1 MKTGKI
7 AILVVDDHAVVR
19 AGLKTIID
27 CENDMSV
34 VGEACDGQQAVTA
47 AETLHPDVVVM
58 DLMMPEIDGVEATKI
73 LRSNNP
79 STRVLIL
86 TSFGSSADLSSAVA
100 NGASGALMKD
110 GSNEELVEAIRALS
124 RGERYFRGEVAKL
137 ISAKPVNPPLTE
149 RQIEILQSC
158 MRGFNTAD
166 IARQF
171 GISKNGVKKHFESI
185 FAKLGAA
192 TRTEAVAIAIEQQL
206 LKI

>member
-1 MKTGKI
+1 MKSHRI
-7 AILVVDDHAVVR
+7 SIIVADDHAVVR
-19 AGLKTIID
+19 AGLRTIID
-27 CENDMSV
+27 CEDDMTV
-34 VGEACDGQQAVTA
+34 VGEACNGRQAI
-47 AETLHPDVVVM
+47 AEARRLHPEVVVM
-58 DLMMPEIDGVEATKI
+58 DLMMPEMDGVEASKI
-73 LRSNNP
+73 LCSDNP
-79 STRVLIL
+79 STKVLIL
-86 TSFGSSADLSSAVA
+86 TSFGSSADLSCAVA
-100 NGASGALMKD
+100 SGASGVLMKD
-110 GSNEELVEAIRALS
+110 GSNEELLSAIRALAN
-124 RGERYFRGEVAKL
+124 GERYFHGEVAKL
-137 ISAKPVNPPLTE
+137 ISAKPAAPTLTE